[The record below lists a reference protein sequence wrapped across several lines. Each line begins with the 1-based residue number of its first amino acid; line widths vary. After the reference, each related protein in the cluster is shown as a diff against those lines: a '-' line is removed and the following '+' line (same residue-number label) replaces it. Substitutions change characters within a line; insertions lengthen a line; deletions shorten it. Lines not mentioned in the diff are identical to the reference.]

1 MSASQGSLTT
11 LSIATSVRGAFARI
25 EFPSQRQW
33 RSGDSGLIGR
43 AMRCFNVS
51 FILPAAVVVVNSV
64 AAQTAIPLV
73 DIKSV
78 DPTIVIELRYAG
90 ANNLL
95 GRALYPPSTPA
106 LVRPEVASRLVA
118 AQAFLRRY
126 QYHLKIWDAY
136 RPKSVQVQLWQAV
149 HNNDYVAD
157 PQAGAG
163 SLHSW
168 GVAVDATLIDAWNRP
183 VTMPTDFDDFTSVA
197 MWHYRGPDPAI
208 RSHVHLLQIAMRDAG
223 FYGLPTEWW
232 HFTIAEWQKYL
243 PPEEAERAMQALG
256 THWQGKLPEP
266 PIRVR
271 GKPSAFHPHAQRN
284 AFRHRSVRPQSRS
297 FARWNQSLRRSPNSN
312 RLC

>member
-1 MSASQGSLTT
+1 
-11 LSIATSVRGAFARI
+11 
-25 EFPSQRQW
+25 
-33 RSGDSGLIGR
+33 
-43 AMRCFNVS
+43 MRCFNVS
-51 FILPAAVVVVNSV
+51 FILPAAVVVVKCV

-90 ANNLL
+90 TNNPL
-95 GRALYPPSTPA
+95 GRALYPPGTRA
-106 LVRPEVASRLVA
+106 LVHPEVASRLVA

-126 QYHLKIWDAY
+126 HYQLKIWDAY
-136 RPKSVQVQLWQAV
+136 RPKSVQVQLWQAAH

-168 GVAVDATLIDAWNRP
+168 GLAVDATLIDTWNRP
-183 VTMPTDFDDFTSVA
+183 VTMPTDFDDFTPTA
-197 MWHYRGPDPAI
+197 MWHYRGADPAI

-243 PPEEAERAMQALG
+243 PAEEAKRAMQALG
-256 THWQGKLPEP
+256 THWQGKLPGSPIQAPQP
-266 PIRVR
+266 PL
-271 GKPSAFHPHAQRN
+271 
-284 AFRHRSVRPQSRS
+284 AFRPHTQ
-297 FARWNQSLRRSPNSN
+297 
-312 RLC
+312 